1 LFLDSSGNL
10 GIGTTPSFNL
20 HVGGSGT
27 VQSRVQ
33 STGSTGSARWQL
45 QSDTLTSQIA
55 LYGSTASGIIFGQS
69 LANLTAFFAN
79 GTMAIGTP
87 TASPLVFGTN
97 DAERARIDA
106 SGNLGLGVTPSA
118 FGLGRVFE
126 IGNVGNAVWGV
137 QQADLR
143 LLANT
148 RYDGTNYRYT
158 NTGSTAARYDVNNAT
173 LGGHAWY
180 TAPSGTAGNTI
191 SFTQAMTLDASGS
204 LLVGQTSSSSSV
216 YRIETNN
223 ATDNRFGMNVGG
235 VLTGAL
241 QATSNEMK
249 LLAAGASGVLTFQT
263 NSNERARFDT
273 AGNLLVGM
281 TATATSS
288 AKTLHLANATVP
300 TANPTGGGVL
310 YVEAGALKYRG
321 SSGTITTIANA

>member
-1 LFLDSSGNL
+1 VYN
-10 GIGTTPSFNL
+10 TSF
-20 HVGGSGT
+20 VSGGSGPHVFQIGGAEQMRLT
-27 VQSRVQ
+27 
-33 STGSTGSARWQL
+33 STGLGV
-45 QSDTLTSQIA
+45 
-55 LYGSTASGIIFGQS
+55 G
-69 LANLTAFFAN
+69 
-79 GTMAIGTP
+79 
-87 TASPLVFGTN
+87 TASPATRLHVDTVSAGYGITVAANGQTARRYQFGVDTN
-97 DAERARIDA
+97 SNFAIYESVAAAQRIVLDQ

-118 FGLGRVFE
+118 WSSIQGGAFQTSGAGAIWSTGVTDVFLS
-126 IGNVGNAVWGV
+126 
-137 QQADLR
+137 Q
-143 LLANT
+143 NT
-148 RYDGTNYRYT
+148 FFNGSYRYVGTNAASAYRQLA
-158 NTGSTAARYDVNNAT
+158 GAHQWFIAA
-173 LGGHAWY
+173 
-180 TAPSGTAGNTI
+180 SGTAGNTI

>member
-1 LFLDSSGNL
+1 MTFV
-10 GIGTTPSFNL
+10 T
-20 HVGGSGT
+20 SGT
-27 VQSRVQ
+27 
-33 STGSTGSARWQL
+33 
-45 QSDTLTSQIA
+45 
-55 LYGSTASGIIFGQS
+55 
-69 LANLTAFFAN
+69 
-79 GTMAIGTP
+79 
-87 TASPLVFGTN
+87 
-97 DAERARIDA
+97 ERARFD
-106 SGNLGLGVTPSA
+106 
-118 FGLGRVFE
+118 
-126 IGNVGNAVWGV
+126 
-137 QQADLR
+137 
-143 LLANT
+143 
-148 RYDGTNYRYT
+148 
-158 NTGSTAARYDVNNAT
+158 TA
-173 LGGHAWY
+173 
-180 TAPSGTAGNTI
+180 
-191 SFTQAMTLDASGS
+191 GS

-263 NSNERARFDT
+263 NANERARFDT